1 MIALLLL
8 AALQA
13 PAVETPPA
21 DWTGLPS
28 LPLPENA
35 GERITYARAE
45 VAAGRCKAEVLPD
58 GRSQIV
64 APVALLLSAEGTV
77 RRALPQAIDCPTVEQ
92 YTAGYVS
99 TMVRTG
105 TLRTASLRPGWYKA
119 TIIYQW

>member
-1 MIALLLL
+1 MIALLLF
-8 AALQA
+8 AALQVLA
-13 PAVETPPA
+13 TETPPA
-21 DWTGLPS
+21 DWTALPL

-45 VAAGRCKAEVLPD
+45 VAAGRCKADPLPD
-58 GRSQIV
+58 GRSQVV
-64 APVALLLSAEGTV
+64 APVALLLAADGTV

-105 TLRTASLRPGWYKA
+105 TVRTASLRPGWYKA
-119 TIIYQW
+119 TITYQW